1 MYARS
6 GAVTDS
12 VNVSIEDYNLY
23 IICNLYCNLQLYLT
37 LFSLLFLK
45 HMVVLLKIST
55 SVKNGF
61 VRLRL

>member
-12 VNVSIEDYNLY
+12 VIVSIEDYNLY